1 MMRALL
7 VLLLLTVPAFA
18 RAPEV
23 SDPDLGPWF
32 HSLMQ
37 PTGATCCDQS
47 DGHILGDDEW
57 REGKDAPQVKIDGAW
72 VDVDAARV
80 LKTENPTGRAVAFW
94 LPGQS
99 FVYCFIRPAQG

>member
-1 MMRALL
+1 M
-7 VLLLLTVPAFA
+7 
-18 RAPEV
+18 
-23 SDPDLGPWF
+23 
-32 HSLMQ
+32 
-37 PTGATCCDQS
+37 
-47 DGHILGDDEW
+47 
-57 REGKDAPQVKIDGAW
+57 KIDGAW